1 MMALGL
7 VGLEALVV
15 WTRTGGRLP
24 CLPLVVGKGRG
35 SMVAGGEEAP
45 PSVPLG
51 GAEEEGI
58 VGDWWVSEW

>member
-24 CLPLVVGKGRG
+24 CLPLAVGKGRG
-35 SMVAGGEEAP
+35 RMVAGGEEAP

-51 GAEEEGI
+51 GVWQRRRDRGVI
-58 VGDWWVSEW
+58 GG